1 MKAHTYEKAF
11 LAVGAGV
18 LVVCGAA
25 LIYSTLVMGI
35 HLPGRSGEIDPREVF
50 STPPFD
56 QIGVRQTGPNA
67 YEAVIIAQA
76 WAFLPPEI
84 RVPAGAD
91 VTFTLTTLDI
101 IHGFNIEGTRVN
113 MMLIPGQISR
123 NTYRFREPG
132 EHLIICHEYCGIGHH
147 TMAGKIIVEP
157 ARAADGAAEP
167 DEPAVASSGA
177 AHGAE
182 HER

>member
-1 MKAHTYEKAF
+1 MKVHTYEKAF

-25 LIYSTLVMGI
+25 LIYATVGMGI
-35 HLPGRSGEIDPREVF
+35 HLPGRVGTVEPQQVF

-56 QIGVRQTGPNA
+56 QLGVRQTGPNR
-67 YEAVIIAQA
+67 YEAVIVAQA

-84 RVPAGAD
+84 RVPAGAE
-91 VTFTLTTLDI
+91 VTFTATAIDI
-101 IHGFNIEGTRVN
+101 IHGLNVEGTRLN
-113 MMLIPGQISR
+113 MMLIPGQVSR

-132 EHLIICHEYCGIGHH
+132 EHLMICHEYCGIGHH
-147 TMAGKIIVEP
+147 TMAGKVIVEGP
-157 ARAADGAAEP
+157 ASSSADSAAADVAAAP
-167 DEPAVASSGA
+167 DD
-177 AHGAE
+177 AHGA